1 MTDREQPGTPEG
13 DVLERAPGRWSPS
26 RLPGLPRWLLAV
38 AAAALLAGG
47 GVALAAGQGG
57 PGRPGA
63 PRPTTQVAQ
72 AAEPGACSS
81 FVNLTSF
88 RIFPRYRLVL
98 GDVAMPPARL
108 PPLGASGHAAWP
120 YGEKTGFQFH
130 GGGSPV
136 TITVP
141 DAWRDRV
148 ALFGVTGRPLGFAA
162 AVRIPSCPP
171 RSAWDTYVS
180 AFYTRSRTA
189 CVPLQ
194 VQVNRHTVTL
204 WFGLGRR
211 CRATAAGPALNDRS
225 GARR

>member
-1 MTDREQPGTPEG
+1 MTHPEPPEAPGR

-26 RLPGLPRWLLAV
+26 RLPGLPRWLLAL

-47 GVALAAGQGG
+47 GAAFLAGQDGQ
-57 PGRPGA
+57 GRPGA
-63 PRPTTQVAQ
+63 GRPTAPVAQ
-72 AAEPGACSS
+72 DAEPGACGG

-108 PPLGASGHAAWP
+108 PPPGPSGHAAWP

-130 GGGSPV
+130 GGGPPV

-141 DAWRDRV
+141 EAWRNRV
-148 ALFGVTGRPLGFAA
+148 AVFGVTGLPGGFATT
-162 AVRIPSCPP
+162 VRIPSCPP

-180 AFYTRSRTA
+180 AFYTRSRTG

-194 VQVNRHTVTL
+194 VQVKRQTVTL
-204 WFGLGRR
+204 WFGLGGR
-211 CRATAAGPALNDRS
+211 CRP
-225 GARR
+225 GAR

>member
-1 MTDREQPGTPEG
+1 MTHREQPGTPG
-13 DVLERAPGRWSPS
+13 RDVLERAPGRWSLS
-26 RLPGLPRWLLAV
+26 RLAGLPRWLLAV
-38 AAAALLAGG
+38 AAAAALLAGG
-47 GVALAAGQGG
+47 GAVLAVGQGG
-57 PGRPGA
+57 HGGPGAGRPIA
-63 PRPTTQVAQ
+63 PVAQ

-88 RIFPRYRLVL
+88 RIFPRYRLVF
-98 GDVAMPPARL
+98 GDVAMPPGRL
-108 PPLGASGHAAWP
+108 PPLGRSGRTAWP

-130 GGGSPV
+130 GGGPPV

-141 DAWRDRV
+141 EAWRDRV
-148 ALFGVTGRPLGFAA
+148 AVFGVTSRPLGFAST
-162 AVRIPSCPP
+162 VRIPSCPP

-194 VQVNRHTVTL
+194 VQVKHETVTL

-211 CRATAAGPALNDRS
+211 CRAGVR
-225 GARR
+225 

>member
-1 MTDREQPGTPEG
+1 
-13 DVLERAPGRWSPS
+13 
-26 RLPGLPRWLLAV
+26 
-38 AAAALLAGG
+38 
-47 GVALAAGQGG
+47 
-57 PGRPGA
+57 
-63 PRPTTQVAQ
+63 VAQ
-72 AAEPGACSS
+72 AAEPGACGS

-88 RIFPRYRLVL
+88 RVFPRYRLVL

-108 PPLGASGHAAWP
+108 PPLAPSGHAAWP

-141 DAWRDRV
+141 EAWRDRV
-148 ALFGVTGRPLGFAA
+148 AVFGVTSRPLGFAA
-162 AVRIPSCPP
+162 AVHIPRCPP

-194 VQVNRHTVTL
+194 VQVKRHTVTL

-211 CRATAAGPALNDRS
+211 CRASQAGPALSDRS

>member
-1 MTDREQPGTPEG
+1 MTQREQPGAQAR

-26 RLPGLPRWLLAV
+26 RLAGLPRWLLAV
-38 AAAALLAGG
+38 AAAALLADGG
-47 GVALAAGQGG
+47 AALAASQGG

-63 PRPTTQVAQ
+63 GRPAAPVAR
-72 AAEPGACSS
+72 ADAEPGTCGS

-108 PPLGASGHAAWP
+108 PPLGPSVHTAWP
-120 YGEKTGFQFH
+120 YGEKTGFQVH

-141 DAWRDRV
+141 QAWRDRV
-148 ALFGVTGRPLGFAA
+148 AVFGVTSRPSGFAST
-162 AVRIPSCPP
+162 VRIPSCPP
-171 RSAWDTYVS
+171 RAAWDTYVS

-189 CVPLQ
+189 CVPLR
-194 VQVNRHTVTL
+194 VQVRRRTVTL

-211 CRATAAGPALNDRS
+211 CRP
-225 GARR
+225 GAQR

>member
-1 MTDREQPGTPEG
+1 MTDREQPGTPG
-13 DVLERAPGRWSPS
+13 RDVLERAPGRWSPS

-47 GVALAAGQGG
+47 SATLAAGQGG
-57 PGRPGA
+57 HGRPGA
-63 PRPTTQVAQ
+63 QRPTVRVAQ
-72 AAEPGACSS
+72 AAEPGVCGS

-88 RIFPRYRLVL
+88 RIFPRYRLVF

-108 PPLGASGHAAWP
+108 PPLGPSGHAAWP

-141 DAWRDRV
+141 GAWRDRV
-148 ALFGVTGRPLGFAA
+148 AVFGVTSRPLGFASM
-162 AVRIPSCPP
+162 VRIPGCPP

-194 VQVNRHTVTL
+194 VQVKRHTVTL

-211 CRATAAGPALNDRS
+211 CRAGAAGPALSDRS

>member
-1 MTDREQPGTPEG
+1 MTHREQPESPGR
-13 DVLERAPGRWSPS
+13 DVLERAPGRWSLS

-38 AAAALLAGG
+38 PAAALLAGG
-47 GVALAAGQGG
+47 GVALAAGQGA

-63 PRPTTQVAQ
+63 GRPAAP
-72 AAEPGACSS
+72 AAEPGACGS

-98 GDVAMPPARL
+98 RDAAMPPARL
-108 PPLGASGHAAWP
+108 PPLGPSGRAAWP
-120 YGEKTGFQFH
+120 YGEKTAFQFH
-130 GGGSPV
+130 GGGPPV

-141 DAWRDRV
+141 EAWRDRV
-148 ALFGVTGRPLGFAA
+148 AVFGITSRPLGFASM
-162 AVRIPSCPP
+162 VRIPGCPP

-189 CVPLQ
+189 CVPLR
-194 VQVNRHTVTL
+194 VQVRHKTITL

-211 CRATAAGPALNDRS
+211 CRA
-225 GARR
+225 GAQ

>member
-1 MTDREQPGTPEG
+1 MAHREQPGTPG
-13 DVLERAPGRWSPS
+13 RDVLERAPRRWSPS

-38 AAAALLAGG
+38 AATALLAGG
-47 GVALAAGQGG
+47 GAALAAGQGG

-63 PRPTTQVAQ
+63 GRPTAPAAR
-72 AAEPGACSS
+72 AAEPGACGS

-98 GDVAMPPARL
+98 GGVAMPPARL
-108 PPLGASGHAAWP
+108 PPLGPSGHAAWP

-130 GGGSPV
+130 GGGPPV
-136 TITVP
+136 TVTVP
-141 DAWRDRV
+141 EAWRDRV
-148 ALFGVTGRPLGFAA
+148 AVFGVTSRPLGFAST
-162 AVRIPSCPP
+162 VRIPSCPP

-194 VQVNRHTVTL
+194 VQVRQQTVTL

-211 CRATAAGPALNDRS
+211 CRA
-225 GARR
+225 GAR